1 MGVSQDSHPSRRP
14 SYSHAARS
22 IRSHTDQSVSTIRP
36 SCSPLGSGHVII
48 KTLVPSSAT
57 GTTYV
62 AFDYHDRLRSLNH
75 FWGARGVIERKD
87 LHYSRKKERWKT
99 ILSGSC
105 IRRPITH
112 LKRGCTELA
121 PPREYLSHFLAF
133 FAAYQTF
140 LSWNPLPG
148 TSRSCLHHSIMYP
161 NLSVQKLS
169 PKRCCMRL
177 YAALSLASQLKFDAR
192 NAVRLTVYI
201 TRSSSFQMILL
212 HPVRSWAEFV
222 LIKQIPKLKDFVVLF
237 GAGMVTIFLR

>member
-14 SYSHAARS
+14 SFSHAARS

-87 LHYSRKKERWKT
+87 LHYSRKKERKVKNNIVW
-99 ILSGSC
+99 IMHPS
-105 IRRPITH
+105 TH
-112 LKRGCTELA
+112 NSSQARLHRACTAE
-121 PPREYLSHFLAF
+121 RFLSHFLAF

-169 PKRCCMRL
+169 P
-177 YAALSLASQLKFDAR
+177 
-192 NAVRLTVYI
+192 
-201 TRSSSFQMILL
+201 
-212 HPVRSWAEFV
+212 
-222 LIKQIPKLKDFVVLF
+222 
-237 GAGMVTIFLR
+237 